1 MRERLTEC
9 RTNKFAEEQEDTN
22 RKLEL
27 VLILP
32 KSEQSM
38 CQTFLYVGFLHPA
51 IFVNREIMN
60 IDWYIDY
67 NQPWFWIKKEI
78 AKRYRVRKGGKRG
91 KEREN
96 YIYIYIYIYIQKE
109 RDTYRR
115 QKCMRKKKEGCHIES
130 PKLFNLI
137 LAHYSSLSWG
147 GGGLSTPLASWFS
160 SCIKVR
166 YFPMDFLFREQQSLS
181 CNLSSLPKVSS
192 N

>member
-91 KEREN
+91 KERDN
-96 YIYIYIYIYIQKE
+96 YIYIYIYRKRETHTEDRNVWGKRRKGVILKVRNCLTLFLPIIPA
-109 RDTYRR
+109 YR
-115 QKCMRKKKEGCHIES
+115 E
-130 PKLFNLI
+130 
-137 LAHYSSLSWG
+137 G
-147 GGGLSTPLASWFS
+147 GGAYLP
-160 SCIKVR
+160 
-166 YFPMDFLFREQQSLS
+166 P
-181 CNLSSLPKVSS
+181 SLPGLVPA
-192 N
+192 